1 MENSKVYQAAMYVR
15 LSKEDIDVA
24 KSNKTESD
32 SIQNQKLLIRD
43 FVKDKPDIE
52 IIREYE
58 DDGYTGSDFNRPG
71 FQAMID
77 DVRRGVIDCIIV
89 KDLSRFGRE
98 YIDSGKYIERIFPT
112 LGVRFIA
119 INDGVDKKK
128 GDQDDIVV
136 PFKNLMNDAYCRDI
150 SIKIRTN
157 LEAKRKNGQYT
168 GPFTPYGYLKDEKD
182 KNKLVIDP
190 YAAGVVQDIFRMKL
204 QGQSQS
210 GIADYLNDHGIL
222 SPLEY
227 KRSIG
232 VPIQDNFKVNDQAK
246 WDSVSVRRVLENE
259 IYTGTLVQGK
269 HTTPNHKV
277 KKVMERP
284 RNEWV
289 RIENNHEYII
299 SKHEFDLVQ
308 RLLSFDTRLPSN
320 GDAVYPLSGIAVCA
334 ECGSP
339 MTKKDVPAG
348 GKIYSYYVCSGH
360 ANKRGCKSTH
370 RIPKYKLEDTVFVLL
385 QEHIQAVLDME
396 KVLKY
401 IDDVPFKDIEIRRL
415 NERKDK
421 LEAEVIRWKELR
433 NSLYEDL
440 KDGVISKEEYEELH
454 TSFTEKRNAAEAEI
468 SSINSHMKEVL
479 TENTDKYRWMTY
491 FTEHKDIKELTR
503 AVAVELI
510 QQVKVIDKSNIEVI
524 FSFDD
529 SFYAYADMLENHA
542 DNGSNIYAMP
552 ERNDAG
558 CVLEER
564 QVI

>member
-1 MENSKVYQAAMYVR
+1 MNIQKVYQAGMYVR

-24 KSNKTESD
+24 KANKFESD
-32 SIQNQKLLIRD
+32 SILNQKLLIRD
-43 FVKDKPDIE
+43 FVKNKPDIE
-52 IIREYE
+52 IVREYE
-58 DDGYTGSDFNRPG
+58 DDGYTGSDFDRPG
-71 FQAMID
+71 FQSMMD
-77 DVRRGVIDCIIV
+77 DMRRGIIDCIIV

-119 INDGVDKKK
+119 INDGIDKKK

-168 GPFTPYGYLKDEKD
+168 GPFTPYGYLKDEND
-182 KNKLVIDP
+182 KNKLVVDP
-190 YAAGVVQDIFRMKL
+190 FAAGVVQDIFRMKL
-204 QGQSQS
+204 QGLSQS
-210 GIADYLNDHGIL
+210 GIADYLNEHGIL

-232 VPIQDNFKVNDQAK
+232 INIQDNFKVNEQAK
-246 WDSVSVRRVLENE
+246 WDAVSVRRVLENE

-269 HTTPNHKV
+269 HGSPNHKV
-277 KKVMERP
+277 KKLSVRP
-284 RNEWV
+284 KDEWI
-289 RIENNHEYII
+289 RIEDNHEEII

-308 RLLSFDTRLPSN
+308 RLLTFDTRLPAN

-348 GKIYSYYVCSGH
+348 GKIYSYYICSGH

-370 RIPKYKLEDTVFVLL
+370 RIPKDKLEDAVFGLL
-385 QEHIQAVLDME
+385 TQHIQSVLDLE
-396 KVLKY
+396 DILRR
-401 IDDVPFKDIEIRRL
+401 IDDTPFKDIEIRRM
-415 NERKDK
+415 NERKGK
-421 LEAEVIRWKELR
+421 LEAEVVKLNELR
-433 NSLYEDL
+433 TNLYIDL
-440 KDGVISKEEYEELH
+440 KDGIVSKEDYEGLH
-454 TSFTEKRNAAEAEI
+454 SDFTKKRNEAEEEI
-468 SSINSHMKEVL
+468 RSINAHMKDVL
-479 TENTDKYRWMTY
+479 AENTEKYRWMSY
-491 FTEHKDIKELTR
+491 FTQHKDIKELTR

-510 QQVKVIDKSNIEVI
+510 DQVKVIDKNNIEVT

-529 SFYAYADMLENHA
+529 TYSLYADMVERRA
-542 DNGSNIYAMP
+542 DDESNVYAMP
-552 ERNDAG
+552 ERTGAVS
-558 CVLEER
+558 VLKER